1 MQINVRFVCREIV
14 GAARS
19 GVYTLGEQGT
29 VSELMD
35 SAAAENGSFIPDYA
49 RFVVYLVNDRP
60 AAEQTML
67 KEGDRLTVLRKAHG
81 G

>member
-1 MQINVRFVCREIV
+1 MKINVRFVCREIV

-19 GVYTLGEQGT
+19 GVYTLGEQGS
-29 VSELMD
+29 VSELMAY
-35 SAAAENGSFIPDYA
+35 AAVENGSFIPDYG

-60 AAEQTML
+60 AAEQTAL
-67 KEGDRLTVLRKAHG
+67 RDGDRVTVLRKAHG